1 VRSADTIAKLRRARA
16 RMTGSVGLVPTM
28 GYLHPGHLALVARA
42 RAENDHVV
50 ASIFVNPAQF
60 GPTEDFARYPRDLPR
75 DLRLLRA
82 AGVDLLFTPV
92 AAELYPPGFTT
103 WVNVEGL
110 DSQLEG
116 RSRPGHF
123 RGVATVVLKLFN
135 LVQPT
140 RAYFGQKDGQQVAVL
155 KRMARD
161 LDCPLKLVVV
171 PTVREADGLA
181 LSSRNVFL
189 TPPQRAGAAVLY
201 RALQEASR
209 LYAAGERSGE
219 RLRQAMRAVVQEEP
233 LGTLD
238 YASVA
243 DLVSLQEQ
251 EAVSGPAMASLA
263 VRFGKTRLIDNVLLG
278 A

>member
-1 VRSADTIAKLRRARA
+1 MRRADTIAKLRRARA

-28 GYLHPGHLALVARA
+28 GYLHAGHLALVARA
-42 RAENDHVV
+42 RAENVHVA

-60 GPTEDFARYPRDLPR
+60 GPTEDYAHYPRDLPR
-75 DLRLLRA
+75 DLRLLRG
-82 AGVDLLFTPV
+82 AGVDLLFTP
-92 AAELYPPGFTT
+92 AAADLYPPGFTT

-116 RSRPGHF
+116 KSRPGHF

-155 KRMARD
+155 KRMAQD
-161 LDCPLKLVVV
+161 LDCPVKLVLV

-201 RALQEASR
+201 RALQEARR

-233 LGTLD
+233 LGALD

-243 DLVSLQEQ
+243 DLATLQEQ
-251 EAVSGPAMASLA
+251 ETVRGPVMASLA
-263 VRFGKTRLIDNVLLG
+263 VRFGKTRLIDNILLG